1 MASGRPPIPKVS
13 APPRVPTRPGLSAPP
28 ARRLTPADYAYPGPD
43 EDEPTH
49 PGDPTTDT
57 KGATLARLYAN
68 LTPEERRRLVLLAD
82 AWFRCD
88 ANGRAL
94 VEGVANELAIRR

>member
-1 MASGRPPIPKVS
+1 MLGGLRRP
-13 APPRVPTRPGLSAPP
+13 
-28 ARRLTPADYAYPGPD
+28 TPAEYSYPGPD

-57 KGATLARLYAN
+57 KSATLARLYAN

-82 AWFRCD
+82 NWFRCD

-94 VEGVANELAIRR
+94 TEGVACELASRG